1 MRVFRVGAIRIQF
14 RGYMQLPG
22 SPLPVQLELSA
33 MGRQK
38 ITHCV
43 VVHCFS
49 LQLALMDYA
58 GLG

>member
-22 SPLPVQLELSA
+22 SPLPVQLSTVD
-33 MGRQK
+33 RQK

-43 VVHCFS
+43 VAHCFS